1 MTRSCG
7 AVWAKQGKQTDFMR
21 VRAGTHMCEHVEAQR
36 TCVITQRQGSLSG
49 PREPPVATPPPQCWD
64 YRLTHVTTLDH
75 FFTHRFWDSN
85 SCPCMTLSCLHPAQS
100 QDETTTLHCYRSCQH
115 LCWVPLCSETVL
127 LSNLGSR
134 QTLQLRWEFREVHF
148 AVRVF
153 VRCFIHPSLCL
164 PNSSLIHSL
173 LYFFANSLISPFA
186 I

>member
-1 MTRSCG
+1 
-7 AVWAKQGKQTDFMR
+7 
-21 VRAGTHMCEHVEAQR
+21 MCEHVEAQR
-36 TCVITQRQGSLSG
+36 TCVITQRQGPLSG
-49 PREPPVATPPPQCWD
+49 PREPPVATPTPHPSAEITGSLMSPHLIIFLHIGSEIQ
-64 YRLTHVTTLDH
+64 THVL
-75 FFTHRFWDSN
+75 
-85 SCPCMTLSCLHPAQS
+85 CMTLSCLRPAQS

-115 LCWVPLCSETVL
+115 LCWVPLCRETML

-148 AVRVF
+148 VVGVF